1 MRSYFF
7 LQFFLLFGIFF
18 PVCVGVPSVWA
29 QNDPFLS
36 PEKVPFPFINEP
48 DQNTQTQS
56 ASKKKSVSSSAV
68 SLQTAPVQTVPVQTA
83 PVQTVPVPPD
93 TFVANHDEG
102 YVPNIYYQV
111 APDPPSVLRPRYR
124 NSSTGNIGNTAEKQS
139 DKFQKTNKSTNKLS
153 KSNESDKPKSKNKS
167 ESENKTSDTPDKPHT
182 SDKLANSDTSN
193 NHPNTSDKPETEES
207 LNPIRQVVASDAPAP
222 PTEYITDSVPASPT
236 PNTISSLSFLK
247 YPVSLLP
254 QKKRTNSVTNQQGIS
269 QSPYTVNNTHSG
281 DDLTCGDDGCSSHL
295 SLEIF
300 RHLSKQTPK
309 RGVCDSCGFSQCINK
324 TVGAWYFDGWF
335 TVGAFMNTHYP
346 ENRNNTPLYYN
357 DRNAEAV
364 MNQLYLTFG
373 RRVHSRGGRW
383 DWGGRVDLLYGTD
396 YFFTGSVGLE
406 TRRYSYISPDQS
418 TLEPLVASLHWNSN
432 SGTRRLGTVSLYG
445 LSLPQAYAELFIP
458 AGNGVTVKAGH
469 FYSGMGIESAMSP
482 ENFFYS
488 HSYSFM
494 YGSPTTLTGMTA
506 TAKLSSRVSALLGF
520 SRGWDIFDKA
530 NDNLSGLAG
539 LEWKSFDK
547 RTALSLLI
555 HSGEESFRNG
565 DNRTSYA
572 LTVQHQLAPQW
583 YYALEHTFGYEK
595 NGAALN
601 LSDGTRGTARW
612 YSFAQYLQWKWN
624 ERFALGLRG
633 EWFRDNGQ
641 SRIQKDVLVAPGIYY
656 LEGEDYFQITLGTN
670 WKPTRYITIRPEIR
684 YDWSNVVVTD
694 ITTNTQSG
702 VYGNNKKQMFSFAID
717 GIFRF

>member
-7 LQFFLLFGIFF
+7 IQLFFLFGIFF
-18 PVCVGVPSVWA
+18 PVCVGVPFVSA

-36 PEKVPFPFINEP
+36 PETVPFPFINEP
-48 DQNTQTQS
+48 DQNAQTQQS
-56 ASKKKSVSSSAV
+56 APAKKNIPALAVPSS
-68 SLQTAPVQTVPVQTA
+68 TVPM
-83 PVQTVPVPPD
+83 QTVPVPPD

-124 NSSTGNIGNTAEKQS
+124 NNSNGNIGNTREKQS
-139 DKFQKTNKSTNKLS
+139 DKSQKSGKSINKFS
-153 KSNESDKPKSKNKS
+153 KSDNFEKSDKFDNPEDSN
-167 ESENKTSDTPDKPHT
+167 T
-182 SDKLANSDTSN
+182 SDKLNK
-193 NHPNTSDKPETEES
+193 SDKPDTDE
-207 LNPIRQVVASDAPAP
+207 LLHPIRQVVASDAPAP
-222 PTEYITDSVPASPT
+222 PAEFIEDSVPASPT
-236 PNTISSLSFLK
+236 SNTPSSSLLK

-254 QKKRTNSVTNQQGIS
+254 QKKRTNPVTTPQKTS
-269 QSPYTVNNTHSG
+269 QSPYTVNNTHTC
-281 DDLTCGDDGCSSHL
+281 DEITCGGEGCSEHS
-295 SLEIF
+295 SPIIF
-300 RHLSKQTPK
+300 QHLSKQTPK
-309 RGVCDSCGFSQCINK
+309 RGLCDCCGFLRCTNK

-335 TVGAFMNTHYP
+335 SVGGFMNTHYP
-346 ENRNNTPLYYN
+346 ENRNNVHLYYN

-373 RRVHSRGGRW
+373 RRINSHGGRW
-383 DWGGRVDLLYGTD
+383 DFGGRIDFLYGTD
-396 YFFTGSVGLE
+396 YFFTSSVGLE
-406 TRRYSYISPDQS
+406 THRYNYISSDLP
-418 TLEPLVASLHWNSN
+418 TLEPLEASLHWNSN

-445 LSLPQAYAELFIP
+445 LSLPQAYAEMFIP
-458 AGNGVTVKAGH
+458 VGNGITVKAGH
-469 FYSGMGIESAMSP
+469 FYSGMGIESVMSP

-506 TAKLSSRVSALLGF
+506 TAKLSSRFSAMLGF
-520 SRGWDIFDKA
+520 SRGWNIFDKA

-547 RTALSLLI
+547 RTALSFLI
-555 HSGEESFRNG
+555 HSGRESLIYSNSGESVLNG
-565 DNRTSYA
+565 DNRTGYA
-572 LTVQHQLAPQW
+572 LTLQHQLAPRW

-595 NGAALN
+595 NGAALD
-601 LSDGTRGTARW
+601 LLDGTRGTARW
-612 YSFAQYLQWKWN
+612 YSFAHYLQWKWS

-641 SRIQKDVLVAPGIYY
+641 SRIQKDAVVTSGLYH
-656 LEGEDYFQITLGTN
+656 LEGEDYFQITLGAN

-684 YDWSNVVVTD
+684 YDWSNVVRRYEVTNVAAGIYSND
-694 ITTNTQSG
+694 
-702 VYGNNKKQMFSFAID
+702 KKQMFSFAID